1 MVRPVL
7 LKLGGSVI
15 TDKATPGKFRRPAT
29 KRLLG
34 ELKRS
39 GVPAVLFHGS
49 GSFGHPPAKK
59 HGAGSR
65 PLKPEGV
72 SEILAAAN
80 QLHADVVHVAQ
91 EAGLKPLSFPLH
103 QTVTSEQGQLE
114 DYPVQRLQRAVEEG
128 YMPVLSGTLVRDMEL
143 GWRVASA
150 DELMADL
157 ASELSPRLA
166 LFCTDVDGVLGPDGL
181 LPKASPA
188 VLEHLWDAGGRGD
201 DVTGRMAGKLERAF
215 QVAAVCPTWILNG
228 EVRGRLQ
235 DVLKG
240 KAVPG
245 TRIEID

>member
-15 TDKATPGKFRRPAT
+15 TDKAAVAKFKRPAT

-49 GSFGHPPAKK
+49 GSYGHPPARE
-59 HGAGSR
+59 HGAGKR

-72 SEILAAAN
+72 SAILSAAN
-80 QLHADVVHVAQ
+80 LLHAEVCAVAAD
-91 EAGLKPLSFPLH
+91 AGLKPLSFPLH

-114 DYPVQRLQRAVEEG
+114 DYPVQRLQRAIEEG
-128 YMPVLSGTLVRDMEL
+128 HMPVLSGTLVRDDEL

-150 DELMADL
+150 DELLADL
-157 ASELSPRLA
+157 APELDPRLA
-166 LFCTDVDGVLGPDGL
+166 LFCTDVDGVLGPDGVL
-181 LPKASPA
+181 ERVTPA
-188 VLEHLWDAGGRGD
+188 VLDDFYDAGGRGD

-215 QVAAVCPTWILNG
+215 QTAAVCPTWILNG
-228 EVRGRLQ
+228 DVRGRLQ

-240 KAVPG
+240 KPIPG